1 MILERSNCPVAV
13 RTRFPPNL
21 FIAIGGGRKYNMHL
35 FRVPTISSRLM
46 SSSNL
51 ESARVR
57 ARAVRRLAVARGL
70 FDAAADSDEA

>member
-1 MILERSNCPVAV
+1 MGRGNFE
-13 RTRFPPNL
+13 FPPGPPTL
-21 FIAIGGGRKYNMHL
+21 LSQSAARIGGGRKYKMHL
-35 FRVPTISSRLM
+35 FKVPTISSLI
-46 SSSNL
+46 SSSNS